1 MLDAY
6 NLHME
11 DTDIREAQQMT
22 QPVVIQRLYILKLTI
37 EEEYL
42 ESSRFQDSKTE
53 GDTKSEESWGAAH
66 FHRVA
71 HSAADEFIWR
81 IKLQF
86 YDEGLKF
93 LNRKSHW

>member
-22 QPVVIQRLYILKLTI
+22 QPVVMQRLYILKLTI

-53 GDTKSEESWGAAH
+53 GDTKSEES
-66 FHRVA
+66 
-71 HSAADEFIWR
+71 
-81 IKLQF
+81 
-86 YDEGLKF
+86 
-93 LNRKSHW
+93 